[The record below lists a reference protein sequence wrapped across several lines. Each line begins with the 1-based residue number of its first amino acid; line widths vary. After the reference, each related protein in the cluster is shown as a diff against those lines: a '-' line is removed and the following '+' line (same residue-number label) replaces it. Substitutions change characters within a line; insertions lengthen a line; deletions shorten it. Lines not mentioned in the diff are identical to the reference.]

1 MRHCHTFFSNQ
12 LAAKMEAAADAGGD
26 RDTSD
31 IYRNGFQEIKKLLP
45 QDLVDKLLKLSKVK
59 QGKRPISEASQ
70 KDVIDESL
78 KGTLAKAVREHRG
91 GAVLALVQ
99 SVFRKAKSFEIET
112 PSLLTAAPGNKPQI
126 PHADHHCNAAIFAIV
141 QLKGGQDPTLCHQ
154 PFQIDSPFPTWIPVR
169 CCDCNA
175 FWPLTDAQLRD
186 GVHLRIAPGA
196 LKCANLGKV
205 CSVPESVCTG
215 GEPKRQRLHG
225 RATRSAV
232 NSAPKPQGADLEK
245 LTKGWHKGM
254 TEAFAPLLADG
265 APDLCVTPCSTVTPE
280 NPLEAG
286 DCTFALATLL
296 HRGPG
301 CAEDATEDRSVL
313 FFTITPVY
321 DVVNVHPN
329 AKYNPNY
336 QIHAS
341 HLLNFVDTEIRED
354 TEKRVKEMYEEK
366 GYNLDFFND

>member
-26 RDTSD
+26 TSD
-31 IYRNGFQEIKKLLP
+31 ICDNGFQEVKQLLP
-45 QDLVDKLLKLSKVK
+45 RDLVCKLLKLSKVK

-78 KGTLAKAVREHRG
+78 KGTLAKAVREHRD
-91 GAVLALVQ
+91 GAVLTIVKKVYPNA
-99 SVFRKAKSFEIET
+99 RSFEIET

-141 QLKGGQDPTLCHQ
+141 QLKGGQDPTLCNQ
-154 PFQIDSPFPTWIPVR
+154 PFQIDGPFPTRIAVQ
-169 CCDCNA
+169 CFVCFA
-175 FWPLTDAQLRD
+175 FWPLSDKQLRD
-186 GVHLRIAPGA
+186 GLHLRTAPGA

-205 CSVPESVCTG
+205 CSVPGSDCTG
-215 GEPKRQRLHG
+215 GEPKRQRFHG

-245 LTKGWHKGM
+245 LTKGWHKDM